1 MLYYLDSASKT
12 SMRLMPALPQGTVYQ
27 RNPFLTK
34 NGVWGYGRWL
44 SVNPAALMMGSS
56 YADSLSGT
64 FQVGGEAAG
73 HVPGCRA
80 ESHQLR
86 LALLIP
92 EYLTL
97 GTSAGTET
105 SLKVAGVGGQSRGMQ
120 GRLQH

>member
-1 MLYYLDSASKT
+1 
-12 SMRLMPALPQGTVYQ
+12 MRLMPALPQGTMYQ

-34 NGVWGYGRWL
+34 NGVWGYGQWL

-56 YADSLSGT
+56 YVDSLSGT
-64 FQVGGEAAG
+64 FQAGDEAAG

-97 GTSAGTET
+97 GTSAGTEI